1 MGSVGHLR
9 RIYPGSTQES
19 GGGGWGGVGRKS
31 LKQAL
36 SSNRFKKQ
44 KLGLNNRTNN
54 GRLK

>member
-1 MGSVGHLR
+1 MGSVGHLC

-19 GGGGWGGVGRKS
+19 GGGAGGVGRKS

-54 GRLK
+54 GRLKC